1 MQLIHF
7 ATSLRTLPTFRL
19 KWFVGLSFF
28 LLTISAQAETASVSA
43 GLKLV
48 KQFACQ
54 SCHTIG
60 EQGGIVGP
68 NLNQVT
74 IRRDK
79 QWLMDWLDD
88 PAAIKQGTLMPRF
101 DWKPGDREAVID
113 YLASLAT
120 PVDGDAIIAQEGNGE
135 KAGKALIQAYQCAA
149 CHKVADE
156 QGRMMFPDLTTVKER
171 RTPEWER
178 NWLKDPQAIKP
189 GTFMPNFHLS
199 DDEIKAITSYLYR

>member
-1 MQLIHF
+1 MQLIF
-7 ATSLRTLPTFRL
+7 FTTSLRTLPAFYI

-28 LLTISAQAETASVSA
+28 LLTICAQAETTSVAS

-48 KQFACQ
+48 QQFACQ

-60 EQGGIVGP
+60 DQGGIVGP

-79 QWLMDWLDD
+79 QWLMDWLKD
-88 PAAIKQGTLMPRF
+88 PATIKQGTLMPKF

-113 YLASLAT
+113 YLASFAT
-120 PVDGDAIIAQEGNGE
+120 QVDGDAIIAQKGKDEN
-135 KAGKALIQAYQCAA
+135 AGKALIQAYQCAA
-149 CHKVADE
+149 CHKVAGE
-156 QGRMMFPDLTTVKER
+156 PGRMLFPDLTTVKER

-199 DDEIKAITSYLYR
+199 DDEIQAITSYLYR